1 MKYDV
6 AKKKW
11 STYEDK
17 EQNCEFFRG
26 GCKATSQKKC
36 RLCRFVSPNRGEK
49 IRVYEEI
56 IPKLY
61 EENERIKEELAVAI
75 REKAFIADKLKRVIK
90 ETGYEES

>member
-1 MKYDV
+1 M
-6 AKKKW
+6 
-11 STYEDK
+11 
-17 EQNCEFFRG
+17 
-26 GCKATSQKKC
+26 
-36 RLCRFVSPNRGEK
+36 SPNRGEK

-56 IPKLY
+56 IPELY